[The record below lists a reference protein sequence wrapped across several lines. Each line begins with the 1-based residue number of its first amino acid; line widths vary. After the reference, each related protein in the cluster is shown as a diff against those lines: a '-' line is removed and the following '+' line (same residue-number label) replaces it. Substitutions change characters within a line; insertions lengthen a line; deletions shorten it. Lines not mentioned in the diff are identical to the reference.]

1 MNRWKL
7 AMVGRK
13 KLAVPLARSVMP
25 VPPISPESATWSGAP
40 LEVAASAQGDPVH
53 VLEFLD
59 KAGDPPLPGSK

>member
-1 MNRWKL
+1 
-7 AMVGRK
+7 
-13 KLAVPLARSVMP
+13 MP
-25 VPPISPESATWSGAP
+25 VPSISPESATWSGAP